1 MAWWFGKRDR
11 KVVISEG
18 LWVKCDA
25 CREIVY
31 RADVEKN
38 ARTCPR
44 CGTPFRLSA
53 RERLALLLD
62 PGSFEERD
70 AGLRSLDPLGFKD
83 GRGRYRD
90 RLRCHLDAPRMQEPP
105 SVRDTA
111 ETAFRAR
118 P

>member
-1 MAWWFGKRDR
+1 MAWLFGQRDK
-11 KVVISEG
+11 KVNTEG
-18 LWVKCDA
+18 LWVKCEA

-44 CGTPFRLSA
+44 CGHPFRLSA

-70 AGLRSLDPLGFKD
+70 AGLRSPGSP
-83 GRGRYRD
+83 
-90 RLRCHLDAPRMQEPP
+90 RLQG
-105 SVRDTA
+105 
-111 ETAFRAR
+111 
-118 P
+118 